1 MPTMQTAG
9 WARERLW
16 QLLLLNLAL
25 QVFDGIATWQG
36 VGIWG
41 EGNPLML
48 HAMSTLGTGAAL
60 FMFKLKSCA
69 LLLFLWACA
78 KRVPMVHD
86 SFVVLAT
93 TYIVLSFI
101 PWTARLVTLLS

>member
-1 MPTMQTAG
+1 MRSAG
-9 WARERLW
+9 WLRDRLW
-16 QLLLLNLAL
+16 QLLLLNVAL

-48 HAMSTLGTGAAL
+48 QAMSQMGTGLAL
-60 FMFKLKSCA
+60 FTFKLKCC
-69 LLLFLWACA
+69 LLLLVLWVCA
-78 KRVPMVHD
+78 SRVPLVHD

-93 TYIVLSFI
+93 TYTLLSFI
-101 PWTARLVTLLS
+101 PWTARLVSLLA

>member
-1 MPTMQTAG
+1 M
-9 WARERLW
+9 

-48 HAMSTLGTGAAL
+48 HAMSQLGTGAAL
-60 FMFKLKSCA
+60 FMFKLKSCL
-69 LLLFLWACA
+69 LLLFLWAVA
-78 KRVPMVHD
+78 SRVSFVHD

-93 TYIVLSFI
+93 TYTLLSFI
-101 PWTARLVTLLS
+101 PWTARLFTLLA